1 MNHPLKFIMLL
12 AVISLS
18 SFQLNAQT
26 NGTYTNNNGTGDG
39 LWSIAA
45 NWTDGI
51 MADATGIATLEASVD
66 INTDTSVGSLVIS
79 NALTISS
86 ASNSTLTLTTP
97 SGTDSNYL
105 MQNNAATGTVT
116 FDCNI
121 TISVSKRFKNAQDAT
136 TIFAA
141 GNTLSTGTLGL
152 NIQNYSSNP
161 FEFNGVI
168 TGSGVFYAI
177 TGGDDGG
184 ATFGSTSDLSGFTG
198 GFRTRKNSYL
208 FNTTTIIPGVSTSI
222 ELEGNSNVTFTGI
235 NNYLGGINRD
245 TQGNGSSVVTFSQS
259 QNNMA
264 TLIVNTRPLA
274 LNFTPASTEIAF
286 SGIGIM
292 TGVVDLQ
299 NYASG
304 VLRIGISSTTVS
316 QTILDTWLLD
326 GLEPADGT
334 FTQDADGY
342 IIHNTYTTT
351 AGQDINWEDA
361 SSWVGG
367 KIPSLSTD
375 NVVIHGKVDL
385 NSNVEINNLTI
396 EHTSG
401 VQEIL
406 DVQPG
411 YSLIVNGDAIT
422 KDALRASSSSA
433 SSGSLIL
440 NGNITGNIRYNKWVN
455 PVTSG
460 NDLVAS
466 PVSQTFS
473 SFEASSIN
481 LVENPSTTTQKLF
494 GPFDQ
499 LNGVYI
505 NWDTSTNA
513 NDDIVPGKGYRAAT
527 NSGGTVVF
535 QAQPDSPTIDVPV
548 TLTDGGDLTYG
559 KWNLIGNPY
568 PSYLDFNTFFT
579 DNRDQFD
586 TGAFQA
592 IYGYDG
598 DASDGWTVWNSLNGE
613 KLAPGQGFFVRT
625 KTGGGTVTFT
635 PAMRT
640 IGSSDDF
647 IQGRS
652 ANNLN
657 IALAKLHLSNS
668 SDTYSTDIYFVDN
681 QTRGLDPGYDAGAYV
696 GASNGI
702 YTNLVENNTGI
713 DMAIQALPYNDF
725 NDVVVPLGIK
735 GEAGIQLTIGLDT
748 ETVSIPSNIN
758 VYLED
763 NVTNTWTILNTGDY
777 VFTPASTLNGTGR
790 FYVHFSSSTLSTEDN
805 LLNGLNIYS
814 EQATKTVVVKGQ
826 LNSDTT
832 AAIYDVQGRLIVQNA
847 LNTSNTTN
855 TINVN
860 ALKSGIYIVEL
871 KSNTQNRTQKIII
884 K

>member
-1 MNHPLKFIMLL
+1 MNKQLQFIMLL

-18 SFQLNAQT
+18 NFQLNAQVD
-26 NGTYTNNNGTGDG
+26 GTFTNNAGAGDS
-39 LWSIAA
+39 LWSTAA
-45 NWTDGI
+45 NWTGGI
-51 MADATGIATLEASVD
+51 IADATGTATLEASVD
-66 INTDTSVGSLVIS
+66 VDADTTVGNLIINTAI
-79 NALTISS
+79 TISS
-86 ASNSTLTLTTP
+86 LSNSTLTLTTP
-97 SGTDSNYL
+97 VSSDLIVNNFAGITTVDCNLTLGVSGRFVNIAGATTTFANGNTID
-105 MQNNAATGTVT
+105 TGT
-116 FDCNI
+116 FGL
-121 TISVSKRFKNAQDAT
+121 TIKNESA
-136 TIFAA
+136 I
-141 GNTLSTGTLGL
+141 
-152 NIQNYSSNP
+152 P
-161 FEFNGVI
+161 VEFHG
-168 TGSGVFYAI
+168 AI
-177 TGGDDGG
+177 TGGGLFNVINGAGSDGG
-184 ATFGSTSDLSGFTG
+184 VTFEATSDLSSFIG
-198 GFRTRKNSYL
+198 GFKNRNNPFI
-208 FNTTTIIPGVSTSI
+208 FNSTNKISTGTTI
-222 ELEGNSNVTFTGI
+222 ELEGTASIAFNVADQFEGDIYKDIQANNTSIVTFNQNQSNLG
-235 NNYLGGINRD
+235 YLR
-245 TQGNGSSVVTFSQS
+245 VF
-259 QNNMA
+259 
-264 TLIVNTRPLA
+264 TRPLSLVFA
-274 LNFTPASTEIAF
+274 DGVNLVQFSSYTTSTTE
-286 SGIGIM
+286 
-292 TGVVDLQ
+292 GVVDLQ
-299 NYASG
+299 NYAPG
-304 VLRIGISSTTVS
+304 VLKIGTTVS
-316 QTILDTWLLD
+316 QTILDTWLLN
-326 GLEPADGT
+326 GVEPVDGT
-334 FTQDADGY
+334 LTQDVDGY
-342 IIHNTYTTT
+342 IIYNTYTTT
-351 AGQDINWEDA
+351 AGQDINWED
-361 SSWVGG
+361 SSTWVGG
-367 KIPSLSTD
+367 KIPSLPTD
-375 NVVIHGKVDL
+375 NVVIHGKVNL
-385 NSNVEINNLTI
+385 NSNVEINNITI

-401 VQEIL
+401 LQEIL
-406 DVQPG
+406 DIQPG
-411 YSLIVNGDAIT
+411 FSLIVNGDAIT
-422 KDALRASSSSA
+422 KDALRASSSST

-440 NGNITGNIRYNKWVN
+440 KGNITGNIRYNKWVN

-473 SFEASSIN
+473 TFEASSVN

-494 GPFDQ
+494 GPFDNTSGEY
-499 LNGVYI
+499 L
-505 NWDTSTNA
+505 NWDTVTNA
-513 NDDIVPGKGYRAAT
+513 TDDIVLGKGYRAAT
-527 NSGGTVVF
+527 NTGGTVVF
-535 QAQPDSPTIDVPV
+535 QAQPDSPTTDV
-548 TLTDGGDLTYG
+548 TIAITDETTSGAGNYR

-568 PSYLDFNTFFT
+568 PSYLDFDTFF
-579 DNRDQFD
+579 DANKDQFD
-586 TGAFQA
+586 TEAFQA

-647 IQGRS
+647 IVGRS

-681 QTRGLDPGYDAGAYV
+681 QTRGLDPGYDAGAYL

-702 YTNLVENNTGI
+702 FTNLVENNTGI

-758 VYLED
+758 IYLED

-860 ALKSGIYIVEL
+860 ALKAGIYIVEL